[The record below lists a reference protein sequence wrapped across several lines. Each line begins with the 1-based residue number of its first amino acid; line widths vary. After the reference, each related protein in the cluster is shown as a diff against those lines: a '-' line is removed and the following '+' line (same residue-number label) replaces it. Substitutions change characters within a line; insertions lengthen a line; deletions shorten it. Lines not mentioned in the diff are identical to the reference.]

1 MFTFKSSSVEEETPE
16 KPEDGITDKEME
28 DLASILAEK
37 ILQVKQLLLQYLSI
51 LSVLFTFMFV
61 KRLVSAPNEMIL
73 IDNYSWTTFKV

>member
-16 KPEDGITDKEME
+16 KQEDGITDKEME

-73 IDNYSWTTFKV
+73 IDNYPWTTFKV

>member
-37 ILQVKQLLLQYLSI
+37 ILQVKQLPLQYLSI
-51 LSVLFTFMFV
+51 LSVLFTFMFF
-61 KRLVSAPNEMIL
+61 E
-73 IDNYSWTTFKV
+73 TFSFCSKWDDINWQLSMNHI

>member
-16 KPEDGITDKEME
+16 KPEDGITDREME

-37 ILQVKQLLLQYLSI
+37 ILQVKQLPLQYLSI
-51 LSVLFTFMFV
+51 LSVFFTFMFV

-73 IDNYSWTTFKV
+73 IDNYP

>member
-16 KPEDGITDKEME
+16 KPEDGVTDKEME
-28 DLASILAEK
+28 DLASVLAEK
-37 ILQVKQLLLQYLSI
+37 ILQVKQLPLQYLSI

-73 IDNYSWTTFKV
+73 IDNYS

>member
-16 KPEDGITDKEME
+16 KPEDGVTDKEME
-28 DLASILAEK
+28 DLASVLAEK
-37 ILQVKQLLLQYLSI
+37 ILQVKQLPLQYLSI

-73 IDNYSWTTFKV
+73 IDNYP